1 LDNTLGAL
9 LIGGLIATTLWGIAS
24 AQTFAYF
31 QYRGDDLLSF
41 KLLIAFLW
49 CLDTLDT
56 ILGCH
61 ILYHYLVS
69 NYMNPL
75 AIASPVWSLVIH
87 VAVTSVTDCIIRCL
101 FARRVYR
108 LSHGNIIL
116 TAGIVVIT
124 IVDLA
129 CGITITAKAF
139 HISLYSELDRLST
152 LFYLNFAAGFSGDL
166 YVAIALCFYLHRS
179 RTGFQRTDNLITVL
193 MGYTI
198 NTGLLTSIDALLG
211 MVFYIIMP
219 TNLIFAIFY
228 LCLPKL
234 YLNSYLAT
242 VNAREHLRNKSD
254 GAVSIHLSHLS
265 PRSGTYNTGSD
276 LQPSTAVQKQSNELA
291 ITVETEVSRKTDK
304 YGEYEKSKHGRP
316 RLNGEGSV

>member
-1 LDNTLGAL
+1 MSLPNSSSAVAALPFNSDNTLGAL
-9 LIGGLIATTLWGIAS
+9 LIGGLIATALWGIAS

-31 QYRGDDLLSF
+31 QYRSYDRLTF

-193 MGYTI
+193 MRYTI

-211 MVFYIIMP
+211 
-219 TNLIFAIFY
+219 
-228 LCLPKL
+228 
-234 YLNSYLAT
+234 
-242 VNAREHLRNKSD
+242 
-254 GAVSIHLSHLS
+254 
-265 PRSGTYNTGSD
+265 PRT
-276 LQPSTAVQKQSNELA
+276 KC
-291 ITVETEVSRKTDK
+291 
-304 YGEYEKSKHGRP
+304 
-316 RLNGEGSV
+316 